1 MHEKERSIA
10 TAVIIAACV
19 ALCALV
25 WPSNE
30 AGENVPVEST
40 VSAMAAEKAEAT
52 TLPESAFPALVN
64 HADPMAEKENQYELD
79 APTN

>member
-1 MHEKERSIA
+1 MKKGRSIA

-19 ALCALV
+19 TLCALV
-25 WPSNE
+25 WPSNK

-40 VSAMAAEKAEAT
+40 VSAMTAEKAEAT
-52 TLPESAFPALVN
+52 TLPESAPPESVN
-64 HADPMAEKENQYELD
+64 HADPMAEKGNQSELD

>member
-1 MHEKERSIA
+1 MHEKGRFIA

-19 ALCALV
+19 TLCALV

-40 VSAMAAEKAEAT
+40 VSAMTAEKQKRRHC
-52 TLPESAFPALVN
+52 LNLHP
-64 HADPMAEKENQYELD
+64 QCW
-79 APTN
+79 

>member
-1 MHEKERSIA
+1 MHEKGRSIA

-30 AGENVPVEST
+30 TGENVT